1 MNHGTRL
8 GLVILV
14 AVVFAVLWADER
26 LQRKELAS
34 LRQQV
39 CQSLTVDSLQGRVKY
54 LCGKEVSSFIKSMAE

>member
-34 LRQQV
+34 LRQQI
-39 CQSLTVDSLQGRVKY
+39 CQSLTVDSLQARVKY